1 MPDNRFSLQD
11 LAALWQT
18 SADLRRQAQ
27 AIIERARQLCAQIR
41 ERRQRTRELRP
52 PTPEER
58 R

>member
-1 MPDNRFSLQD
+1 MPDDRFSQQD

-27 AIIERARQLCAQIR
+27 AIIERARQLCAQSR
-41 ERRQRTRELRP
+41 ELRQRTRELGP